1 LRPTDALFNYIPG
14 QPEIILVSS
23 SISENLQD
31 RVDEELKHFSEA
43 FAAALRAETSP
54 NLENL
59 ADAAD
64 RLMRAVGRVLIE
76 VRRTLEERGA

>member
-1 LRPTDALFNYIPG
+1 MRPTDALYNYLSR

-23 SISENLQD
+23 GISEDLQD
-31 RVDEELKHFSEA
+31 RVDEELKHFNEA
-43 FAAALRAETSP
+43 FAATLKTETSQ
-54 NLENL
+54 NLETL